1 MKQGKKIQAID
12 SKHVAKALE
21 EVGSTALFASRK
33 FGCAL
38 AFTNTGSGLEKRAHQ
53 FTTAQPITR
62 KGGLSRS
69 ACKELAAAGI
79 FNPIGSGA
87 SAKRLIARG
96 AMAAAFSGA
105 LILGGGVG
113 DAMADSLGLNYFGGT
128 NPMADAAD
136 LSAKPAFVDIDKD
149 GDLDCFVGSMPG
161 YVDFWENQGSA
172 TQPNFVFVKPKSNPL
187 YGTEEFFRFT
197 APSFVDI
204 DGDGDMDCFLGSSE
218 GDYYQVWETKAPGY
232 MSSISFFENKGTPQ
246 SPIFDLSSV
255 RVSDTTKA
263 VDYNPLIVGDLWDAV
278 PRFVDIDGD
287 GDMDCM
293 VGSYYGYIFAFEN
306 VTGEE
311 MKGKEPMPSSNIQ
324 FISRGPLQD
333 SQFNYIDGGSYSAPA
348 FSDVDG
354 DNDFDMVIGNKYGPI
369 RYFENV
375 GTSQEYSFVERFQD
389 ENPFRIDPGISSAPV
404 FADINGDGL
413 DDLFT
418 GSSGYASYYASMV
431 LSSPKAPY
439 FADMDPLE
447 EMLSGN
453 SIRYYQNT
461 GTKTEPDY
469 RSRGDNPFNLG
480 PMQTI
485 AIPALGDVDGDGDMD
500 AVVGGLNAYTGGPS
514 KGEPTKPPIGRGIIN
529 YYENIGDKGAPL
541 FALHALDDD
550 PFEWSPGDF
559 LPSPAIADMN
569 GDGIN
574 EVYVGYT
581 EYNIVIKPTEP
592 NKTKA
597 SMATTGNVES
607 FVYNNET
614 RAFDEIIDHPL
625 EDLEYVPVY
634 PSPAFVDI
642 DGDGDLDVFLSGMV
656 NGYSGGVA
664 YYRNDGTAV
673 TPTLNLITDT
683 VLFDP
688 MFSIIQ
694 YTISPISGT
703 SFITETTVVSG
714 AVGSFVPTLSF
725 GDYDGDGDQDVVMG
739 DRSPWFRKMMNF
751 VNQGGSRKG
760 GELPDAHD
768 VIWKDARYFKNV
780 GTKTAPVFEEQA
792 GSANPFAIATEKTIP
807 GAVVMAD
814 LDNDNDMD
822 AVVGDSAGKLT
833 YLRNVRTVDEAAAIF
848 KSDDDLC
855 FVQTAGSESPSVWR
869 KIREFFAPSKY

>member
-38 AFTNTGSGLEKRAHQ
+38 AFTNTGFGLERKVHQ

-69 ACKELAAAGI
+69 ACRELAAAGVLT
-79 FNPIGSGA
+79 PAGSSS
-87 SAKRLIARG
+87 SANRLIARG
-96 AMAAAFSGA
+96 ALAAAFSGA

-113 DAMADSLGLNYFGGT
+113 DALADSLGLNYYGGT
-128 NPMADAAD
+128 NPLAEA
-136 LSAKPAFVDIDKD
+136 SEGYSKPAFVDIDKD
-149 GDLDCFVGSMPG
+149 GDLDCFVGDYQG
-161 YVDFWENQGSA
+161 YVNFWENQGA
-172 TQPNFVFVKPKSNPL
+172 KTQPNFVFVKPKSNPL
-187 YGTEEFFRFT
+187 SGTENYFRYT
-197 APSFVDI
+197 TPSFVDI
-204 DGDGDMDCFLGSSE
+204 DGDGDMDCFVGTWE
-218 GDYYQVWETKAPGY
+218 GDYYQTWETKSSDY

-246 SPIFDLSSV
+246 APVFDISNIV
-255 RVSDTTKA
+255 VSGTTKA
-263 VDYNPLIVGDLWDAV
+263 IDHNPLVVGDLWDAA
-278 PRFVDIDGD
+278 PTFVDIDGD

-293 VGSYYGYIFAFEN
+293 VGGYYGYVAFFEN
-306 VTGEE
+306 ITGEVE
-311 MKGKEPMPSSNIQ
+311 PQKGPVTATIEFACQ
-324 FISRGPLQD
+324 GYLQD
-333 SQFNYIDGGSYSAPA
+333 SESNTIYAGYNAAPA

-354 DNDFDMVIGNKYGPI
+354 DGDMDLLLGSAYGPLAFFENTGDKYG
-369 RYFENV
+369 
-375 GTSQEYSFVERFQD
+375 YSFEERTQD
-389 ENPFRIDPGISSAPV
+389 ENPFRVDPGVASAPV

-447 EMLSGN
+447 EMLSNN

-461 GTKTEPDY
+461 GTKTAPDY

-480 PMQTI
+480 PMESMS
-485 AIPALGDVDGDGDMD
+485 IPALGDVDGDGDLD
-500 AVVGGLNAYTGGPS
+500 AVIGGLHVYGGPS
-514 KGEPTKPPIGRGIIN
+514 KGEQTNPPMGRGIIN
-529 YYENIGDKGAPL
+529 YYENIGDKDAPL
-541 FALHALDDD
+541 FAIHTVDDD
-550 PFEWSPGDF
+550 PFALSKIGF

-581 EYNIVIKPTEP
+581 DYNIIMEP
-592 NKTKA
+592 PVEETKGLMP
-597 SMATTGNVES
+597 STSGVES
-607 FVYNNET
+607 FVYNGET
-614 RAFDEIIDHPL
+614 RMFDELIEHPL

-642 DGDGDLDVFLSGMV
+642 DGDGDLDVFLSGIV
-656 NGYSGGVA
+656 DEYSGGVA
-664 YYRNDGTAV
+664 FYRNDGTAV

-688 MFSIIQ
+688 MASIIQ
-694 YTISPISGT
+694 YTISPISG
-703 SFITETTVVSG
+703 SDFITETAVVSG
-714 AVGSFVPTLSF
+714 AVGSFIPTLSF
-725 GDYDGDGDQDVVMG
+725 ADFDGDGDQDAVMG
-739 DRSPWFRKMMNF
+739 DRLPWFRKMMYF
-751 VNQGGSRKG
+751 IGEGGSRKG

-768 VIWKDARYFKNV
+768 VIWQDARYFKNV
-780 GTKTAPVFEEQA
+780 GTKTSPAFEEQA